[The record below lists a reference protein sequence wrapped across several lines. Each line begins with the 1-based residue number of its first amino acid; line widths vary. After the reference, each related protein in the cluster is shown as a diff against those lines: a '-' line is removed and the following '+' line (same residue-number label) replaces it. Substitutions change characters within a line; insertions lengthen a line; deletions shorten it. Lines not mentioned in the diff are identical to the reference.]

1 MGMWITLQVVE
12 TILQYYK
19 NCWVQG
25 VTSSSELQGL
35 CRPGHMTSLGQWC
48 VSMSHSQAGMLEP
61 ELFRNDFLFSLCQ
74 ETSSLPVLQAGSCSE
89 DNLKNTTVDPNIC
102 CKQLMFGGF
111 CFLTFPLVPLS
122 LSWRANVLNF
132 MLGVSGKPTGNH
144 DFFYSI
150 LGDLSQTYLL
160 LKGKMIPSIR
170 NVDNIPVTSGLRE
183 VDSVVL
189 LLGI

>member
-1 MGMWITLQVVE
+1 
-12 TILQYYK
+12 
-19 NCWVQG
+19 
-25 VTSSSELQGL
+25 
-35 CRPGHMTSLGQWC
+35 
-48 VSMSHSQAGMLEP
+48 
-61 ELFRNDFLFSLCQ
+61 
-74 ETSSLPVLQAGSCSE
+74 
-89 DNLKNTTVDPNIC
+89 
-102 CKQLMFGGF
+102 
-111 CFLTFPLVPLS
+111 
-122 LSWRANVLNF
+122 

>member
-1 MGMWITLQVVE
+1 MEWLNWAESVFVCMGMWITLQVVE

-35 CRPGHMTSLGQWC
+35 CRLGHMISLGQWC

-61 ELFRNDFLFSLCQ
+61 GLFCSDFLFSLCQ
-74 ETSSLPVLQAGSCSE
+74 ETSSLPVLQAGSYSE
-89 DNLKNTTVDPNIC
+89 DNLKNSTVDHNIC
-102 CKQLMFGGF
+102 CKQLMFGRF

-144 DFFYSI
+144 DFFFTPSWGI
-150 LGDLSQTYLL
+150 C
-160 LKGKMIPSIR
+160 LKPIYC
-170 NVDNIPVTSGLRE
+170 
-183 VDSVVL
+183 
-189 LLGI
+189 

>member
-1 MGMWITLQVVE
+1 
-12 TILQYYK
+12 
-19 NCWVQG
+19 
-25 VTSSSELQGL
+25 
-35 CRPGHMTSLGQWC
+35 
-48 VSMSHSQAGMLEP
+48 
-61 ELFRNDFLFSLCQ
+61 
-74 ETSSLPVLQAGSCSE
+74 
-89 DNLKNTTVDPNIC
+89 
-102 CKQLMFGGF
+102 
-111 CFLTFPLVPLS
+111 
-122 LSWRANVLNF
+122 

-170 NVDNIPVTSGLRE
+170 NVDNIPVTSETKSTHLRE